1 MGELKKYLLVG
12 KRASLLC
19 LAWGMFGC
27 SSVMTLKAA
36 APVPAE
42 RCQVQV
48 YLTRASAEENG
59 AIEELCVIDGSSSGS
74 FVHTA
79 QTAIEKHKNKACACG
94 ATNVYVRST
103 EPMGLGPAKVSMVA
117 FRYRQPE

>member
-1 MGELKKYLLVG
+1 MGELQRYVFVG
-12 KRASLLC
+12 KRVSLLC
-19 LAWGMFGC
+19 LAWGMLGC
-27 SSVMTLKAA
+27 SSIMTLKTAT
-36 APVPAE
+36 PIPAE
-42 RCQVQV
+42 QCQVQV
-48 YLTRASAEENG
+48 YLTRASAEVNG

-79 QTAIEKHKNKACACG
+79 QTAIEKHKKKACACG